1 MLSSFQSTS
10 TMATMTTNTCSSSI
24 IHARKD
30 RGLVVV
36 QQPNRNDNGFARA
49 FVLPPVCIQLP
60 FVNGT
65 LPFANGFKPREN
77 TPPIF
82 PFANGHDLWHV
93 PYANRCERWEVHD
106 ASRCT
111 MPQGARCS
119 SRYADMTTMRIQ
131 YNNNTT
137 TRIPGWR
144 RRRQKQGYDD
154 DNDEDMWCWQ
164 WWGYAVRNHLTLIAI
179 VKNNLMSMRLKS
191 LSMYKGVSTRS
202 NNYQSTRWL
211 WVNHPVQARK
221 AITQSKHVAHCSLLD
236 GGCVVIVACLY
247 PSSRPDWECR
257 WQQQRVENREFAE
270 VSSWSVIVSDA
281 VMMYFR
287 NGRSNIAIEIV
298 DEDLLE
304 KAFTESLVM
313 EEETR
318 KGDLSNEEDLRIIW
332 KERAYTLIYIHHD
345 HS

>member
-1 MLSSFQSTS
+1 MGPSRLQMVLNPGKIPRRSSRLQTDTTFDTS
-10 TMATMTTNTCSSSI
+10 HMRTGVS
-24 IHARKD
+24 
-30 RGLVVV
+30 V
-36 QQPNRNDNGFARA
+36 
-49 FVLPPVCIQLP
+49 
-60 FVNGT
+60 
-65 LPFANGFKPREN
+65 
-77 TPPIF
+77 
-82 PFANGHDLWHV
+82 
-93 PYANRCERWEVHD
+93 EVHD

-119 SRYADMTTMRIQ
+119 SRYATTMRIQ

-270 VSSWSVIVSDA
+270 VSSWSVVVSDA

-318 KGDLSNEEDLRIIW
+318 KGDLSNEEDVRELFEKSVHIHWFTYITIILNLSLDSIMNLCVSQKVVMFVLYLGQAQTTCW
-332 KERAYTLIYIHHD
+332 SGICWSGID
-345 HS
+345 HATGLKTISFLAR